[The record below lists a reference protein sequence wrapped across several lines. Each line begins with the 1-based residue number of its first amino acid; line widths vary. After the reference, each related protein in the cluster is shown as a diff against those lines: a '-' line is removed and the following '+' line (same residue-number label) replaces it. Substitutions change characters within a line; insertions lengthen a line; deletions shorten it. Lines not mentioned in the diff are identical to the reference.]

1 MTAVLA
7 ADPHPYA
14 PDEERRPPASAE
26 AEQSVLGC
34 LLIDA
39 TRMPLCA
46 ELLDERSF
54 FYEAHRAIWR
64 AIDTLYRDQAP
75 VDPVTV
81 HAELA
86 RRDLDEVAG
95 GMAYVQSLA
104 QAVPSAGNA
113 RRYAE
118 IVAQRYAERALIAA
132 VDDARRVSW
141 QGELPLTDR
150 MERITSLLRRAEALQ
165 TGVGARVPLLGLEQ
179 LRASAAGV
187 RWAVKHVVPAA
198 SVGMMFGGSGTFKSF
213 LALDCALHVAHG
225 RPWLGRLTQQAPVIY
240 IAAEGGAG
248 LWPRVHA
255 WHRARRLG
263 WEGVPLYV
271 LPAAIDLQQD
281 AWRVVDAALMLGV
294 APGLVVVD
302 TLSQTYAGEENS
314 ANEMAAYLR
323 EIGWRF
329 RDLWGCAVMLVH
341 HTGHQATE
349 RPRGSSAIRANVDY
363 LLGVF
368 RDEKEMLATLTC
380 AKQKDGELFD
390 DAVFALEVVEL
401 GLDADGDTLTSLRAL
416 HLSSGDEVQ
425 RARQA
430 EKAAGRGGRNMALMD
445 LVSNMM
451 RLQDL
456 RKAFYELLEGADAEA
471 KKKAFWRAKQW
482 AEDAGL
488 IEIREGFVADLREGA

>member
-1 MTAVLA
+1 M
-7 ADPHPYA
+7 
-14 PDEERRPPASAE
+14 
-26 AEQSVLGC
+26 
-34 LLIDA
+34 
-39 TRMPLCA
+39 
-46 ELLDERSF
+46 
-54 FYEAHRAIWR
+54 
-64 AIDTLYRDQAP
+64 
-75 VDPVTV
+75 
-81 HAELA
+81 
-86 RRDLDEVAG
+86 
-95 GMAYVQSLA
+95 
-104 QAVPSAGNA
+104 
-113 RRYAE
+113 
-118 IVAQRYAERALIAA
+118 
-132 VDDARRVSW
+132 
-141 QGELPLTDR
+141 
-150 MERITSLLRRAEALQ
+150 
-165 TGVGARVPLLGLEQ
+165 
-179 LRASAAGV
+179 
-187 RWAVKHVVPAA
+187 
-198 SVGMMFGGSGTFKSF
+198 
-213 LALDCALHVAHG
+213 
-225 RPWLGRLTQQAPVIY
+225 
-240 IAAEGGAG
+240 
-248 LWPRVHA
+248 
-255 WHRARRLG
+255 
-263 WEGVPLYV
+263 
-271 LPAAIDLQQD
+271 
-281 AWRVVDAALMLGV
+281 VDAALMLGV

-302 TLSQTYAGEENS
+302 TLSQTYGGEENS

-401 GLDADGDTLTSLRAL
+401 GLDADGDKLTSLRAL

-471 KKKAFWRAKQW
+471 DRKS
-482 AEDAGL
+482 
-488 IEIREGFVADLREGA
+488 VV